1 MTDLINIHNNT
12 VYDSDTDSN
21 FAVVRFGSASLTSS
35 CRAEVKNNLAYAPNA
50 TSPVLISS
58 LGSCVV
64 TGASGTFGNSS
75 DSQIKN
81 TSPSFASTTPTYSL
95 TDDFKLQ
102 AGSYALGAGTSTPS
116 ISGMLYDFSRT
127 LRQSVT
133 SLGAFD
139 LNAPSLSVADASSVE
154 QTAAT
159 LNGTLS
165 ITGGA
170 GSTVRGFAY
179 GTSASMGGDTA
190 TTTDT
195 TGQPFSTGAFTAS
208 LASLL
213 CNTAYYARPYA
224 TNSVGPGFGATTT
237 FSTSACSSGGGGPR
251 DATLTLTL
259 AILNDEGGTLS
270 PSDVSLFVNDTPVSS
285 GIPHAF
291 SAPAPA
297 YTVSGTS
304 VSGYTQSFS
313 GSCDED
319 GRIALG
325 GGDAKACTLTYDD
338 SAPLQSIS
346 SPSSASAPSVSAPA
360 SSAPATP
367 AVPAPASRLSPSQ
380 IASILN
386 VLASFGADASV
397 ISRVQ
402 AALQGAPSPLADSG
416 LPSAST
422 PPSPSFSR
430 DLEAGMEGEDVR
442 ALQRFLNQQGFTI
455 APAGLDSTGSPRAG
469 SPGNETTRFG
479 ALTRAALIRFQEA
492 HGITPA
498 AGYLGVKTRGGVERL
513 RED

>member
-297 YTVSGTS
+297 YAVSGTS

-338 SAPLQSIS
+338 SAPPAS
-346 SPSSASAPSVSAPA
+346 SSSAPSASAPAPSVSAPA
-360 SSAPATP
+360 LPPTP
-367 AVPAPASRLSPSQ
+367 SSRLAPGQ

-430 DLEAGMEGEDVR
+430 DLEIGMEGEDVR

-492 HGITPA
+492 RGITPA
-498 AGYLGVKTRGGVERL
+498 LGYFGPKTRGVVGARQ
-513 RED
+513 